1 MCMTAPL
8 IVVFLALSTLGA
20 MRFLVVPDIGAD
32 AAEVLAVLWQQA
44 RPMGGGEISCHTGM
58 KPERIA
64 AAVQH
69 LEAYELVRRDKT
81 QGEEDGD
88 LFPAVRRPEKKGDD
102 ELD

>member
-8 IVVFLALSTLGA
+8 IIVFLALIAFGA
-20 MRFLVVPDIGAD
+20 LRFLVVPDIGAD
-32 AAEVLAVLWQQA
+32 AAEVLALLWQEA
-44 RPMGGGEISCHTGM
+44 RPMGRGDISRHTGM

-69 LEAYELVRRDKT
+69 LEAYELIRRDKT

-88 LFPAVRRPEKKGDD
+88 LFSAVRRPEKKGDNEID
-102 ELD
+102 